1 MQSGGAAA
9 VLPQTFNTRLAIMG
23 SFGATVASLLET
35 YTKCLSL
42 LKGFARS
49 GDLDSSSS
57 ELQSSLGSSLRS
69 DRARV
74 RRAYS
79 TRLSQNGRR
88 LEKGDAASRS
98 ALRRVAKRLTAA
110 LGEVVSRV
118 GGQRSPTVDYNSLLA
133 LSKGSSLDAVRT
145 INDLSSR
152 VSSKTSSVSSQRSTV
167 SRGRPRS
174 THHHQQSEGRARQ
187 SMSKGG
193 RRSKSE
199 RSKSKQPASQ
209 PSRQPLRQSSRNHR
223 VMTASKNENRISI
236 LTMSSDSTKLGEIR
250 RRQSRQGLG
259 GRATYPMHLYP
270 HEEEKGRKK
279 WWKLFGSG

>member
-1 MQSGGAAA
+1 
-9 VLPQTFNTRLAIMG
+9 MG

-42 LKGFARS
+42 LKGFTTS
-49 GDLDSSSS
+49 GDLDGSSSDI
-57 ELQSSLGSSLRS
+57 QSSLGSSLRS

-79 TRLSQNGRR
+79 SRLSQNGRR

-98 ALRRVAKRLTAA
+98 ALRQVARRLTAA
-110 LGEVVSRV
+110 LAEVVSRI
-118 GGQRSPTVDYNSLLA
+118 GGRRPPAVDYNSLLA
-133 LSKGSSLDAVRT
+133 LSKVSSLDAVRT

-152 VSSKTSSVSSQRSTV
+152 VSSRTSSVSSQRSTV

-174 THHHQQSEGRARQ
+174 RRHRQQSEGHVRP
-187 SMSKGG
+187 SMSGGG
-193 RRSKSE
+193 RRSKSK
-199 RSKSKQPASQ
+199 RSKSKKPASQ
-209 PSRQPLRQSSRNHR
+209 SSRQHLRQPSRNHR
-223 VMTASKNENRISI
+223 VVTASRNENRISI

-250 RRQSRQGLG
+250 RRQSKQALAAK
-259 GRATYPMHLYP
+259 ATYPIDLYP
-270 HEEEKGRKK
+270 HVEEMGRKK